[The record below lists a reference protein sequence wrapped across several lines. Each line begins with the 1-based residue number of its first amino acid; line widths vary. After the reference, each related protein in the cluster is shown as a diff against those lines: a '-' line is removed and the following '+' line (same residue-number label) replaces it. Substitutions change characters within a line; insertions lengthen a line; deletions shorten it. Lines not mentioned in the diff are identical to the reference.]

1 MAERHR
7 VVVIGGG
14 PGGMCM
20 AIKLAQA
27 GITEVV
33 VLEKAAGV
41 GGTWWHNRYPGAECD
56 VPSHLYSFS
65 FEPKADWSK
74 PYAPQPEILEYMTS
88 IAVKYKLL
96 PPEGPIRF
104 EQEVESAVWDEVR
117 SVWVLRL
124 AGGDSM
130 EAEVVVSAVGMFC
143 DLAMPDIDGL
153 VRISPVSPHPAH
165 SYPLRASLLPTCPSA
180 RLLRSAA
187 AGVLP

>member
-20 AIKLAQA
+20 AIKLAEA

-33 VLEKAAGV
+33 VLEKASGV

-104 EQEVESAVWDEVR
+104 EQEVESAVWDEAR

-124 AGGDSM
+124 VGGDSM

-153 VRISPVSPHPAH
+153 VPQPI
-165 SYPLRASLLPTCPSA
+165 SLLPA
-180 RLLRSAA
+180 
-187 AGVLP
+187 V